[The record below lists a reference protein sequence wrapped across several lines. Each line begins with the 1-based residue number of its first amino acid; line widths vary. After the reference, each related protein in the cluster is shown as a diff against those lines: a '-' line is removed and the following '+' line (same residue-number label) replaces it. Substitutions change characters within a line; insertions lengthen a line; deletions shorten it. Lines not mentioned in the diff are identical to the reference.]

1 MPEHFERTR
10 VSDQQDESACYYY
23 CAKCCGPVWIEEP
36 FQNLIFVGLISCGSC
51 GTSGS
56 AGLWMGWRCCSLLS
70 PSHSCF
76 QLGSLL
82 TSLSHAGLLQGQE
95 CESLWWHYGWMESSR
110 VIMSQRNT
118 IHSNQKV
125 RNLQSSPSILNQFKV
140 IYDDVIKATTFFVDV
155 FHQSE
160 SSPENSL
167 YLSLDIII
175 WIQPKPMTLHIPWP
189 GSSHWPLTTSS
200 ASLPSWFPSQ

>member
-1 MPEHFERTR
+1 MQILALADKSPATVQFSRLRTLAERKRERWAFWHFERTK
-10 VSDQQDESACYYY
+10 VTDHQDESACYYY

-36 FQNLIFVGLISCGSC
+36 FQNLIFVGLISCGS
-51 GTSGS
+51 SGS
-56 AGLWMGWRCCSLLS
+56 AGLWMGWCCSLLS
-70 PSHSCF
+70 TSHSCF

-125 RNLQSSPSILNQFKV
+125 RSLLHPYWTSFKL
-140 IYDDVIKATTFFVDV
+140 F
-155 FHQSE
+155 
-160 SSPENSL
+160 
-167 YLSLDIII
+167 
-175 WIQPKPMTLHIPWP
+175 MTM
-189 GSSHWPLTTSS
+189 
-200 ASLPSWFPSQ
+200 